1 MANGKQPENSAEK
14 PTSYDAIDSA
24 LIRELSVDARLTL
37 AQLSERTG
45 LSVSAV
51 QTRVRR
57 LEARGAI
64 LGYRA
69 VLSPEAV
76 GKSLAAFIE
85 ITPLDPAQPD
95 DAPERL
101 EHLPEIESCYSVA
114 GDASYML
121 LVRVTTPRA
130 LEALIREIRQAASVS
145 TRTTIVLQTFYE
157 GRPIKTV
164 EPAPGDPHGAGYASG
179 RRSRR

>member
-1 MANGKQPENSAEK
+1 MSPRGVDNLLTVEN
-14 PTSYDAIDSA
+14 YDAIDTA

-37 AQLSERTG
+37 AQLSERSG
-45 LSVSAV
+45 LSISAV

-57 LEARGAI
+57 LESRGTI

-76 GKSLAAFIE
+76 GKPLAAFIE

-101 EHLPEIESCYSVA
+101 QHLPEIESCYSVA

-121 LVRVTTPRA
+121 LVRVATPRA
-130 LEALIREIRQAASVS
+130 LEELIREIRQSASVS
-145 TRTTIVLQTFYE
+145 TRTTIALQTFYE
-157 GRPIKTV
+157 GRPI
-164 EPAPGDPHGAGYASG
+164 ASA
-179 RRSRR
+179 